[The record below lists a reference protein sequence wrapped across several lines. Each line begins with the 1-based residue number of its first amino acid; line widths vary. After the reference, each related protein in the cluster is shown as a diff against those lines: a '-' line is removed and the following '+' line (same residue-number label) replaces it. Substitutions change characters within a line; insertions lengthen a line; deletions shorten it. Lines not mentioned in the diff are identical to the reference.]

1 MNPAVFLA
9 LGAIAVLAFAGKKKN
24 GGSGTSSDDT
34 TTIPKQTGGHAPPP
48 AESPEQDAAED
59 EFVVIAVEG
68 MPPNWLLGNQGIE
81 EGVLGIDA
89 DGFAYPTPNEWLSGW
104 LTRVAYWGAYQ
115 NLGWP
120 LEMPVQCI
128 LEATCPEDLMPVR
141 NALLRI
147 NESVKAVMEDQGIE
161 DTRF

>member
-9 LGAIAVLAFAGKKKN
+9 LGAIAVLAMAGRKSGN
-24 GGSGTSSDDT
+24 GADDT
-34 TTIPKQTGGHAPPP
+34 TTIPKNGSGHTPPP
-48 AESPEQDAAED
+48 AETPEQDATED
-59 EFVVIAVEG
+59 EFAVIAVEG
-68 MPPNWLLGNQGIE
+68 MPANWLLGNQGIE

-120 LEMPVQCI
+120 LEMPIECI
-128 LEATCPEDLMPVR
+128 LETTCPEDMMPVR
-141 NALLRI
+141 NAMLRL
-147 NESVKAVMEDQGIE
+147 NESVKALMEAQGIE